1 MTEHRSMQRFLT
13 CLLLAVAATV
23 ASDAA
28 CRRLGNVQGN
38 PSSMAERG
46 VHRGVPSLETCA
58 MLGCLRLRGGGKMRK
73 IRDGSRMELHHL
85 DYLIKDKPKQHK
97 PWSLEEEMRDE
108 ANKENRKE
116 ERREGGFSEKDLQE
130 EGDKSEAAEG
140 SMEDP
145 EDLVVL
151 NTEGADSEEQDKAR
165 YVHPWITL
173 EIRKEA

>member
-1 MTEHRSMQRFLT
+1 MQRFLT
-13 CLLLAVAATV
+13 CLLLAVAAT
-23 ASDAA
+23 AAGDAA
-28 CRRLGNVQGN
+28 CRRFVNVQDN
-38 PSSMAERG
+38 PSSLAERG

-85 DYLIKDKPKQHK
+85 DYLIKEKPKKHK

-108 ANKENRKE
+108 AIRENRKE
-116 ERREGGFSEKDLQE
+116 ERREGGFSEKDQE

-151 NTEGADSEEQDKAR
+151 NTEGADSEEREKAR
-165 YVHPWITL
+165 YVRSCFTL
-173 EIRKEA
+173 